1 MLSEIKLG
9 KEKKSHPYKND
20 MIVDPMGQWKHP
32 GENTRI
38 PGNNI
43 TMKGVNYPVLGVG
56 SNGQEQMMYPGQDY
70 QFPGASY
77 VDEYPQMRRGG
88 ILPKAQTGNNYGC
101 GTGMQWDPISSTCV
115 PIPRPTIVQ
124 DYDDPRYQRYLEQ
137 DNLYRYSLLDNFNQ
151 RNDLMPADVLLG
163 DFSAWDR
170 DRQEFKS
177 YEPNEEYPYFW
188 DDDDSTGPYGS
199 QAIENY
205 ISKSELRDFIN
216 APQFPYLVGMGAW
229 ELDEGKDILKK
240 YPPAGYH
247 TYDEYGS
254 SPFTHTFD
262 INKGT
267 RYGSNRHWTQPSTAF
282 VEDEIDRE
290 ALKQVYPLMTDA
302 DIDEHIANTRKA
314 PAYITNYY
322 DPYYNSYQYGQR
334 FSNQIPKTEDGLFD
348 KTYQITRSDINDPDN
363 YYPHGMGPRK
373 AYLQESETDEI
384 YRSGEYLPVWGP
396 PKERYDYIPK
406 LEIKPIEPVEDEIIP
421 VDYTPPTKPRKIRID
436 NNGEEWELIEEPTY
450 RDEMEYGQYAD
461 GTYYPKGRK
470 KVQSGTQQRWVK
482 KYTEEEPSFLN
493 MQTGTYSGYKRG
505 GGVKTKKYSRSL
517 EATNKLFSENSLLK
531 KLKSR
536 KKKIYDPKAKYY
548 QEGGI
553 TSQEEIDAANNAM
566 MKARLAYADMHGNTA
581 AQRMIVAPDEPYDFG
596 NGLTGTHYMA
606 SMDEYAV
613 PQIQNENGQL
623 MLGDYDPASNEAIRF
638 DNADDAQYFGENYK
652 TVSPGFI
659 ELELTPEEIEQYQ
672 QGGYI
677 VEDISVPELNQ
688 AQKGGSKQ
696 SSLYIEN
703 PKEYAYRKA
712 AYDDSLMLYKNNK
725 EFIEAKEA
733 LVKADARLNRNYNKK
748 NVKIFNKAQG
758 LLNDVSMKQHMY
770 HLERE
775 GDPLLKGLVNVADRP
790 VNTHYAFKNSSGF
803 DRPVQHIYK
812 KKKKVTEPK
821 FERTM
826 VDEVPE
832 VPVTTIPQLALRP
845 INTAVIPA
853 SANEITPLNLGVPKV
868 NQATTIEAED
878 VSTKMPIYETV
889 PVYGQRSDGTAYIKE
904 YKKVIV
910 GYQDVGGKNY
920 KRVPFDLRPY
930 QKGGALPKAQLGI
943 SDPREYAYRKAAY
956 DDSLY
961 LYNENQDKFPKKG
974 PWNYYTERI
983 ATGKPIKDPNRLRP
997 FKHKDSSDLLKDI
1010 LRKSTAETFA
1020 RRRQDQSPHYR
1031 QYNRTHNERP
1041 LPENLP
1047 IKLDK
1052 RDYYYDAQAIKNPFT
1067 GTVYG
1072 LTLPGYDYIKDNA
1085 IVKARYKKPVQ
1096 PVYLIKEGD
1105 KDKDKNKDK
1114 SKSKSKGKDKD
1125 KSKSRQTN
1133 KHYLTET
1140 FQKANAKKHP
1150 PIYLTDPNDPRIG
1163 MFTKEGNQ
1171 YLYRPTNVVKEKV
1184 VTEPEVNFDDIRLP
1198 LRPIN
1203 TISLTG
1209 ATEEP
1214 RSLNLGAP
1222 KFELSNKIS
1231 VDNYGQEYVSQKVP
1245 IYDWKVVHTE
1255 DPNMPG
1261 RYITKRIKY
1270 IAGYEEVG
1278 GMNTTKEAPTVYDL
1292 NKAKYQKGGIAMGQE
1307 VELTPAQ
1314 EAHLRK
1320 LGYKLERIK

>member
-1 MLSEIKLG
+1 MYNKKILSEIKLG

-43 TMKGVNYPVLGVG
+43 TMQGVNYPVLGVG
-56 SNGQEQMMYPGQDY
+56 SDGQKQMMYPGQDY

-88 ILPKAQTGNNYGC
+88 VLPKAQTGNNYGC

-124 DYDDPRYQRYLEQ
+124 DYDDPRYQRFLEQ
-137 DNLYRYSLLDNFNQ
+137 ENLYKYSLLDNFNQ

-188 DDDDSTGPYGS
+188 DDDDSTGPFGS

-229 ELDEGKDILKK
+229 GLDEGKDILKK

-262 INKGT
+262 INSGT
-267 RYGSNRHWTQPSTAF
+267 RYGSNRHWTKPSTAF

-302 DIDEHIANTRKA
+302 EIDEHIANTRRA

-322 DPYYNSYQYGQR
+322 DPYYNSYQFGQR

-348 KTYQITRSDINDPDN
+348 KTYQITRAEVNDPDN
-363 YYPHGMGPRK
+363 YYPSGMSPRK
-373 AYLQESETDEI
+373 AYLQESETDDI

-396 PKERYDYIPK
+396 PQERYDYIPK
-406 LEIKPIEPVEDEIIP
+406 LEIKPIEPTEDEIIP

-450 RDEMEYGQYAD
+450 RDVMEYGQYSD

-553 TSQEEIDAANNAM
+553 TSQEEMDAANNAM

-613 PQIQNENGQL
+613 PQIQNKNGQL

-688 AQKGGSKQ
+688 AQKGGTKQ
-696 SSLYIEN
+696 SSLYIAN

-748 NVKIFNKAQG
+748 NVKVFNEAQR
-758 LLNDVSMKQHMY
+758 LLNNVSMKQHMY

-775 GDPLLKGLVNVADRP
+775 DDPLLKGLVNVADRP

-832 VPVTTIPQLALRP
+832 VPVTDFSEIRLPIKPLDSGIP
-845 INTAVIPA
+845 I
-853 SANEITPLNLGVPKV
+853 SANEITSLNLEVPKV
-868 NQATTIEAED
+868 NQANTIEAED
-878 VSTKMPIYETV
+878 VSTKMPIYETK
-889 PVYGQRSDGTAYIKE
+889 PVYGYRPDGSAYIKE

-930 QKGGALPKAQLGI
+930 QKGGAKKRKAIGI
-943 SDPREYAYRKAAY
+943 SDPKEYEYRKAAY
-956 DDSLY
+956 DDSLW
-961 LYNENQDKFPKKG
+961 LYNNNLQPLPNKRLEL
-974 PWNYYTERI
+974 YTNDV
-983 ATGKPIKDPNRLRP
+983 KLKQ
-997 FKHKDSSDLLKDI
+997 FKHKDSTKALNSRALK
-1010 LRKSTAETFA
+1010 AYNETFA
-1020 RRRQDQSPHYR
+1020 KNIQLGSPYYKDYQYKNYEDPNYR
-1031 QYNRTHNERP
+1031 A

-1047 IKLDK
+1047 VKLDTRK
-1052 RDYYYDAQAIKNPFT
+1052 YYYDAHAVENPFT

-1072 LTLPGYDYIKDNA
+1072 VTAPWEEY
-1085 IVKARYKKPVQ
+1085 VVRSVSSARYKKPVQ
-1096 PVYLIKEGD
+1096 PVYLAKKGD

-1114 SKSKSKGKDKD
+1114 GKDKD
-1125 KSKSRQTN
+1125 KSKSKSRQTN

-1203 TISLTG
+1203 TIPLMG

-1222 KFELSNKIS
+1222 KFEFSNKIS